1 MKSNDAGDFCVLYVE
16 PADERAA
23 LLEFISE
30 QKKPV
35 VIMLPTQSGLKVF
48 QQPDHYSEL
57 KNVKRQFDLQIVF
70 VISGNEQRA
79 LTMDKILWRSFSRGG
94 DAVTLTSW
102 QTPQSRASFPGGFP
116 ESLCDLRL

>member
-35 VIMLPTQSGLKVF
+35 VIMLPAQSGLKVF

-70 VISGNEQRA
+70 VISGNEH
-79 LTMDKILWRSFSRGG
+79 
-94 DAVTLTSW
+94 
-102 QTPQSRASFPGGFP
+102 
-116 ESLCDLRL
+116 LR